1 MENQEFVVNRNPI
14 EYFKI
19 FFRRKWLL
27 ITPIYAGLVLG
38 IIAGFLLPPAYK
50 SSTVILVEEEK
61 IINPLIQ
68 NLAVSTTAAQR
79 MQSIR
84 EILLGWSSLVEL
96 TKKLNLANNTQNQA
110 QFEKLILALKENID
124 VKMKQPNLITIS
136 YFGKNPQ
143 QTQLVTITLTDILM
157 ERNMKAQTR
166 EIDVAINFIKEQLSI
181 YKRKIKESE
190 IAKMEEEL
198 KNLLIDSTEQHP
210 MVRELRQKIA
220 VAKQQLESGEY
231 QVTASEQPI
240 TDSTRQAL
248 QKELDKLINKETK
261 ASLGSTAYASETEPD
276 TNNSIYK
283 LILMDKVSSSV
294 ARDMD
299 VNANIYNMLL
309 ERLETAKITQR
320 LEASKEGT
328 RYSIIEPARLP
339 LNPVKP
345 DKLKLIIVGMIFGSF
360 AGTGLVFGKELME
373 NSFLDIEDAK
383 QNLELPVLGAIS
395 RITTQEEIDKQ
406 KHKQKKWII
415 IALSAS
421 FILILLAMLIS
432 FLNR

>member
-1 MENQEFVVNRNPI
+1 
-14 EYFKI
+14 
-19 FFRRKWLL
+19 
-27 ITPIYAGLVLG
+27 
-38 IIAGFLLPPAYK
+38 
-50 SSTVILVEEEK
+50 
-61 IINPLIQ
+61 
-68 NLAVSTTAAQR
+68 
-79 MQSIR
+79 
-84 EILLGWSSLVEL
+84 
-96 TKKLNLANNTQNQA
+96 
-110 QFEKLILALKENID
+110 
-124 VKMKQPNLITIS
+124 
-136 YFGKNPQ
+136 
-143 QTQLVTITLTDILM
+143 M